1 VTLILEVK
9 GFHGEKEDHKFQ
21 AAKRWVSAVNNWGR
35 MGRWDFHVGRNLDA
49 LQTEIESLNQRSI
62 G

>member
-1 VTLILEVK
+1 MK

-35 MGRWDFHVGRNLDA
+35 MGRWAFHVCKNPDSLK
-49 LQTEIESLNQRSI
+49 TEIAYLAKMLT
-62 G
+62 